1 MVSVPLISRSRL
13 LSWFAVGVA
22 LLSAGALGRP
32 GWAETGLLTIES
44 DQQLADNTTGVVTA
58 IGNVRLI
65 HPERGV
71 VATSRQAQ
79 YFTNEDRIVLS
90 GDVDVTQ
97 TDGTAIR
104 AERLIYLLDQQRAIA
119 EPADGAQV
127 MSQWRLQPS
136 ADAKG
141 DEAP

>member
-1 MVSVPLISRSRL
+1 MVNVPLISRSRL

-22 LLSAGALGRP
+22 MLSAGALGRP
-32 GWAETGLLTIES
+32 GCAETGMLTIES